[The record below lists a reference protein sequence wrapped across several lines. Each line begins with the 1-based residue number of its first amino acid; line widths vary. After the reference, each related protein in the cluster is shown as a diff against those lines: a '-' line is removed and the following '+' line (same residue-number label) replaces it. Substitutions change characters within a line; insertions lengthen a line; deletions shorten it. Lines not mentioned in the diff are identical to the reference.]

1 VNRTAPP
8 SNQHTL
14 ADVKAW
20 LDESLARGERC
31 LLGITGAPGAGKS
44 TVAEQLAAELEPTPP
59 IVGMDGYHLAHTHLE
74 DIGLVPRK
82 GAPYTFDAWGFV
94 SLVERIGR
102 QGPDEVV
109 YAPKF
114 DRSIEDSIA
123 ASIPITLD
131 DRVVLIEGNYL
142 LLELPPWDRL
152 RGLMDRC
159 IYLDLDEDV
168 RLQRLI
174 DRHIEFGKK
183 PEHAR
188 RHVAESDQ
196 VNARLIE
203 ESRHLADFFLGP
215 SIPDEVDRR
224 N

>member
-1 VNRTAPP
+1 VSQPTP
-8 SNQHTL
+8 SSDRHTL
-14 ADVKAW
+14 ADVTTW
-20 LDESLARGERC
+20 LEESLARGERC
-31 LLGITGAPGAGKS
+31 LLGITGAPGAGKT
-44 TVAEQLAAELEPTPP
+44 TVAEQLAANLVPTPP

-74 DIGLVPRK
+74 DVGLVLRK
-82 GAPYTFDAWGFV
+82 GAHYTFDAWGFV
-94 SLVERIGR
+94 SLIRRISR

-109 YAPKF
+109 YAPLF

-131 DRVVLIEGNYL
+131 DRVIIIEGNYL
-142 LLELPPWDRL
+142 LLELPPWNEL
-152 RGLMDRC
+152 RALLTC
-159 IYLDLDEDV
+159 CVYLDLDEDL

-174 DRHIEFGKK
+174 DRHIEFGKT

-203 ESRHLADFFLGP
+203 QSRHLADYLVRL
-215 SIPDEVDRR
+215 E
-224 N
+224 